1 VLTQCLVHLF
11 VTNIGIDSLCHNL
24 EDSYPCE
31 CGMTDQYLKV
41 AVCWH
46 AVGEVSFSV
55 LLSDGVAKQIS
66 CLLVDVF
73 FLSGSLQKGGM
84 VERLN
89 FHLPELIGGYCKL
102 L

>member
-1 VLTQCLVHLF
+1 MYA
-11 VTNIGIDSLCHNL
+11 INL
-24 EDSYPCE
+24 EDFYPCE

-41 AVCWH
+41 TVCWH
-46 AVGEVSFSV
+46 SVGGVSFSV
-55 LLSDGVAKQIS
+55 LLSDRVVKKIS

-89 FHLPELIGGYCKL
+89 FHLPELIGGCCKL